1 LWIDYPTLDKEL
13 QIVRT
18 KVPGIQDDLAR
29 QVARFVERA
38 RGLGLDKVPGIS
50 ETLDWARA
58 MVILHYDHLDHD
70 TIEQTLGALIK
81 DADDLEQFRQ
91 RAIDEILSKI

>member
-1 LWIDYPTLDKEL
+1 
-13 QIVRT
+13 
-18 KVPGIQDDLAR
+18 
-29 QVARFVERA
+29 
-38 RGLGLDKVPGIS
+38 VPGIS